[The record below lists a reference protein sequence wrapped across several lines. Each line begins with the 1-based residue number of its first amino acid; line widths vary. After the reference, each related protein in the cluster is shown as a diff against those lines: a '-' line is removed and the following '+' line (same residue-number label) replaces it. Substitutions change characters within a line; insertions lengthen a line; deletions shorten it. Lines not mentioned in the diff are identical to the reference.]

1 MNEKLLKTKKFL
13 FLLIAAAAIS
23 LQIQAADISSGLKL
37 HYSFEQATDNVL
49 PDVSGNGYNG
59 TLFGAT
65 VGVTNGKP
73 SLILG
78 TSGGD
83 YVDMGANTGNLIGSL
98 NDFTISTYIWVN
110 STNTNLNANGNFIC
124 VFANSANTGTDQ
136 NGIIFFQ
143 AKRSRYAISATFWNA
158 EQFAQTGQDV
168 VKGQWVHLTYTQA
181 GTTGRLYVNGEL
193 RNTNTNITLK
203 PADIGATAFNY
214 IAKPTY
220 SGDIN
225 LQNAQLSDFRIYN
238 RAITQDEILILNGYP
253 ADLIEA
259 YNALVMPDLSDIRS
273 SSITLP
279 ATVGTA
285 NIPVVWQSSAPTV
298 IGLDGS
304 VTRPDK
310 FDATVVLSATI
321 ALENNGVTY
330 TLKKEFIAVVKAF
343 TEMSEIVANW
353 DFNPENIIVE
363 DGKVKVKDAS
373 DNQFVGT
380 MMNDAR
386 LRTIGETE
394 QFNVIDLGNGTGYFD
409 LGEAIGEAIY
419 ALNDFS
425 MSGYFRIDDAYAQLT
440 NNGNFLWTFSNTADA
455 PADQNGY
462 LLTRLNNMSYEIT
475 PNWYATGNQGLYSGS
490 AAPKGTWQHIA
501 YTQKGTIGTL
511 YLNGVQIATGTI
523 SNLPSISLPKAGR
536 KGTLHNWIGRANY
549 PSDVYLRQTLVHGFQ
564 IYSIALTGDN
574 LLFDL
579 EIPAMIDKLNAAFTE
594 NPDFISQAVVAEAEN
609 LTLPDMSALTSDITL
624 PVNGSLDPT
633 VDISWKSSHPQ
644 IISNAGVVT
653 RPDYFNFGVTL
664 TATVSKGAQAVT
676 KSFPATVLV
685 KPGTEFTGDLIA
697 KFDFSNADGRFVADK
712 GEKGFLGMTVNE
724 ARIRT
729 IGTTESGQFSVLDLG
744 NGTGYF
750 DMGEEIGKTMY
761 HLTDYTLSAFYR
773 IEPEYLEQL
782 NSNGNFIWTFSNTN
796 DAMARPTGY
805 IIGSLKN
812 LAHSITP
819 GFYTAESGNQAL
831 GFNEPALTGN
841 WHHIAYTQNGTNA
854 TLYLDG
860 MPIVPGDITNTPA
873 SALKKDGLLGTLY
886 NWIGRSNYT
895 GDVYLR
901 QSLVYDFRVYKKALS
916 DFDILVDK
924 LNVIETLEKL
934 ELAYAANP
942 DVSSV
947 KAIKD
952 SPYTLAT
959 VEGGIRING
968 LKGNEKVSV
977 YDMSGRYTPIAN
989 GTDIIR
995 LNKGVYVVKIDQYTA
1010 KVMVQ

>member
-1 MNEKLLKTKKFL
+1 MNRKLLKNMRSL
-13 FLLIAAAAIS
+13 FLMIAAAMLT
-23 LQIQAADISSGLKL
+23 LQLQAADISNGLKL
-37 HYSFEQATDNVL
+37 HYTFEQASGTTI

-59 TLFGAT
+59 TLYGAT

-73 SLILG
+73 SLILS
-78 TSGGD
+78 TSGSD

-98 NDFTISTYIWVN
+98 NDFSISTYIWVN

-136 NGIIFFQ
+136 NGIIFLQ

-181 GTTGRLYVNGEL
+181 GNTGRLYVNGEL

-203 PADIGATAFNY
+203 PSNIGATAFNY

-238 RAITQDEILILNGYP
+238 RAIAQDEILILNGYP
-253 ADLIEA
+253 ADLIQA
-259 YNALVMPDLSDIRS
+259 YNALTMPDLSNVRS
-273 SSITLP
+273 NISLP

-285 NIPVVWQSSAPTV
+285 NVPVVWQTSVPSV
-298 IGLDGS
+298 IALDGT

-310 FDATVVLSATI
+310 FDATVVLTATI
-321 ALENNGVTY
+321 SMENNGVTY
-330 TLKKEFIAVVKAF
+330 TLKKEFIAIVKAF
-343 TEMSEIVANW
+343 VEMPEVVAHW
-353 DFNPENIIVE
+353 DFNSENIIVQ
-363 DGKVKVKDAS
+363 DGKIKVKDIS
-373 DNQFVGT
+373 ENEFVGT
-380 MMNDAR
+380 IMNEAR
-386 LRTIGETE
+386 IRTIGTTD
-394 QFNVIDLGNGTGYFD
+394 QFNVLDLGNATGYFD
-409 LGEAIGEAIY
+409 MGEAVGEAVY

-425 MSGYFRIDDAYAQLT
+425 MSGYFRIDDAYSQLT
-440 NNGNFLWTFSNTADA
+440 SNGNFLWLFSNTPDA
-455 PADQNGY
+455 PADPNGY
-462 LLTRLNNMSYEIT
+462 LLARLNNMSYEIT
-475 PNWYATGNQGLYSGS
+475 PNWYATGNQGLYSGN

-511 YLNGVQIATGTI
+511 YLNGVQIASGSIT
-523 SNLPSISLPKAGR
+523 NLPSVTLPKPGR
-536 KGTLHNWIGRANY
+536 KGTIHNWIGRANY

-579 EIPAMIDKLNAAFTE
+579 EIPAMIDKLNAAYTE

-609 LTLPDMSALTSDITL
+609 LTLPDMSALTTDISL
-624 PVNGSLDPT
+624 PAKGTLDPT

-676 KSFPATVLV
+676 KTFPATVLV

-697 KFDFSNADGRFVADK
+697 KFDFSNPDGRFVADK

-729 IGTTESGQFSVLDLG
+729 IGTSTSGQFNVLDLG

-773 IEPEYLEQL
+773 IDPEYQGLG
-782 NSNGNFIWTFSNTN
+782 SNGNFIWTFSNTN
-796 DAMARPTGY
+796 DAMTVPTGY

-812 LAHSITP
+812 LAHSISP
-819 GFYTAESGNQAL
+819 GNYTAASGNQAL
-831 GFNEPALTGN
+831 GFNEQALAGN
-841 WHHIAYTQNGTNA
+841 WHHIAYTQNGSSG

-886 NWIGRSNYT
+886 NWIGRSNYVQ
-895 GDVYLR
+895 DVYLR

-934 ELAYAANP
+934 EQAYAANP
-942 DVSSV
+942 DATSV
-947 KAIKD
+947 KEIKD

-968 LKGNEKVSV
+968 LKGTEKVSV

-989 GTDIIR
+989 GTENIR
-995 LNKGVYVVKIDQYTA
+995 LNKGVYVLRIDSYTS

>member
-1 MNEKLLKTKKFL
+1 MNQKLLRTMRSFI
-13 FLLIAAAAIS
+13 LLIAAGLIS
-23 LQIQAADISSGLKL
+23 LQFQAADISNGLKL
-37 HYSFEQATDNVL
+37 HYTFEQANGTSL

-59 TLFGAT
+59 TLYGAT

-78 TSGGD
+78 TSGSD

-98 NDFTISTYIWVN
+98 NDFSISTYIWVN

-124 VFANSANTGTDQ
+124 VFAKSANTGTDQ

-143 AKRSRYAISATFWNA
+143 AKRSRYAISATYWNA

-168 VKGQWVHLTYTQA
+168 VKGQWVHLAFTQS
-181 GTTGRLYVNGEL
+181 GNTGRLYVNGEL
-193 RNTNTNITLK
+193 RNTNPNITLK
-203 PADIGATAFNY
+203 PSTIGATAFNF

-238 RAITQDEILILNGYP
+238 RAIAQDEILILNGYP
-253 ADLIEA
+253 ADLIQA
-259 YNALVMPDLSDIRS
+259 YNALTMPDLSNVRS
-273 SSITLP
+273 NINLP

-285 NIPVVWQSSAPTV
+285 NVPVVWQTSAPTV
-298 IGLDGS
+298 ISLAGT
-304 VTRPDK
+304 VTRPEK
-310 FDATVVLSATI
+310 FDATVVLTATI
-321 ALENNGVTY
+321 SMVNNGVTY
-330 TLKKEFIAVVKAF
+330 TLKKEFIAIVKAF
-343 TEMSEIVANW
+343 AEMGEIVANW
-353 DFNPENIIVE
+353 DFASGNISVV
-363 DGKVKVKDAS
+363 DGKVKVKDIS
-373 DNQFVGT
+373 DNEFEGT
-380 MMNDAR
+380 IMNEAR
-386 LRTIGETE
+386 VRTIGATD
-394 QFNVIDLGNGTGYFD
+394 QFNVLDLGNGTGYFD
-409 LGEAIGEAIY
+409 MGEAIGEAIY

-425 MSGYFRIDDAYAQLT
+425 MAGYFRIDDAYAQLT
-440 NNGNFLWTFSNTADA
+440 SNGNFIWSFSNTADA
-455 PADQNGY
+455 PTDRNGY

-475 PNWYATGNQGLYSGS
+475 PEWYATGNQGLYSGS

-511 YLNGVQIATGTI
+511 FLNGVQIATGSIT
-523 SNLPSISLPKAGR
+523 NLPSIVLPKTGR
-536 KGTLHNWIGRANY
+536 KGTLYNWIGRANY

-564 IYSIALTGDN
+564 IYSLALTGDN

-579 EIPAMIDKLNAAFTE
+579 EIPAMIDRLNAAYTE
-594 NPDFISQAVVAEAEN
+594 NPDFIAQNVVAEADN
-609 LTLPDMSALTSDITL
+609 LTLPNMSALTSDISL
-624 PVNGSLDPT
+624 PLKGTLDPT
-633 VDISWKSSHPQ
+633 IDISWKSSHPQ

-653 RPDYFNFGVTL
+653 RPDFFDFDVKL

-676 KSFPATVLV
+676 KTFPAKVLV
-685 KPGTEFTGDLIA
+685 KPDTQFTNDLIA
-697 KFDFSNADGRFVADK
+697 QFNFSNVDGRFVTDM
-712 GEKGFLGMTVNE
+712 GEKAFLGKTVND

-729 IGTTESGQFSVLDLG
+729 IGTIESGQYGVLDLG

-750 DMGEEIGKTMY
+750 DMGEEIGKVMY

-773 IEPEYLEQL
+773 IDPEYVTEL
-782 NSNGNFIWTFSNTN
+782 NNNGNFIWTFSNTN

-819 GFYTAESGNQAL
+819 GYYTAASGNQAL

-841 WHHIAYTQNGTNA
+841 WHHIAYTQNGTNG
-854 TLYLDG
+854 TMYLDG

-873 SALKKDGLLGTLY
+873 SALKKDGLIGTPY

-924 LNVIETLEKL
+924 LNVIETLERL

-942 DVSSV
+942 DATSV
-947 KAIKD
+947 KQIKD

-959 VEGGIRING
+959 IEGGIRING
-968 LKGNEKVSV
+968 LKGSENVSIF
-977 YDMSGRYTPIAN
+977 DMSGRYTRIAQ
-989 GTDIIR
+989 GTDNIR
-995 LNKGVYVVKIDQYTA
+995 LNKGIYVVKIDQFTA
-1010 KVMVQ
+1010 KVIVQ

>member
-1 MNEKLLKTKKFL
+1 MNRKLLKTMRSL
-13 FLLIAAAAIS
+13 FWMIAAAMIS
-23 LQIQAADISSGLKL
+23 LQIQAADISNGLKL
-37 HYSFEQATDNVL
+37 HYTFEQANGTTL

-78 TSGGD
+78 TSGSD

-98 NDFTISTYIWVN
+98 NDFSISTYIWVN

-124 VFANSANTGTDQ
+124 VFANSANTGTDR
-136 NGIIFFQ
+136 NGIIFLQ
-143 AKRSRYAISATFWNA
+143 AKRSRYAISATYWNA

-181 GTTGRLYVNGEL
+181 GNTGRLYVNGEL

-203 PADIGATAFNY
+203 PSTIGATAFNY

-238 RAITQDEILILNGYP
+238 RAIAQDEILILNGYP
-253 ADLIEA
+253 ADLIQA
-259 YNALVMPDLSDIRS
+259 YNALTMPDLSNVRS
-273 SSITLP
+273 NISLP

-285 NIPVVWQSSAPTV
+285 NVPVVWQTSVPSV
-298 IGLDGS
+298 IALNGT

-310 FDATVVLSATI
+310 FDATVVLTATI
-321 ALENNGVTY
+321 SMENNGVTY
-330 TLKKEFIAVVKAF
+330 TLKKEFIAIVKAF
-343 TEMSEIVANW
+343 VEMPEVVAHW
-353 DFNPENIIVE
+353 DFNSDNILVE
-363 DGKVKVKDAS
+363 DGKIKVKDIS
-373 DNQFVGT
+373 ENEFVGT
-380 MMNDAR
+380 IMNEAR
-386 LRTIGETE
+386 IRTIGSTE
-394 QFNVIDLGNGTGYFD
+394 QFNVLDLGNGTGYFD
-409 LGEAIGEAIY
+409 MGEAIGEAVY

-425 MSGYFRIDDAYAQLT
+425 MSGYFRIDDAYSQLT
-440 NNGNFLWTFSNTADA
+440 SNGNFLWLFSNTPDA
-455 PADQNGY
+455 PADPNGY

-490 AAPKGTWQHIA
+490 AAPKGSWQHIA

-511 YLNGVQIATGTI
+511 YLNGVQIATGSIT
-523 SNLPSISLPKAGR
+523 NLPSVTLPKPGR

-579 EIPAMIDKLNAAFTE
+579 EIPAMIDKLNAAYTE

-609 LTLPDMSALTSDITL
+609 LTLPDMSALTTDITL
-624 PVNGSLDPT
+624 PAKGTLDPT

-653 RPDYFNFGVTL
+653 RPDYFNFGITL

-676 KSFPATVLV
+676 KTFPATVLV
-685 KPGTEFTGDLIA
+685 KPGTEFSGDLIA

-729 IGTTESGQFSVLDLG
+729 IGTSTSGQFNVLDLG

-773 IEPEYLEQL
+773 IDPEYQGLG
-782 NSNGNFIWTFSNTN
+782 SNGNFIWTFSNTT
-796 DAMARPTGY
+796 DAMTVPTGY

-812 LAHSITP
+812 LAHSISP
-819 GFYTAESGNQAL
+819 GNYTAASGNQAL
-831 GFNEPALTGN
+831 GFNEQALAGN
-841 WHHIAYTQNGTNA
+841 WHHIAYTQNGTSG

-873 SALKKDGLLGTLY
+873 SALKKDGLLGTRY
-886 NWIGRSNYT
+886 NWIGRSNYAQ
-895 GDVYLR
+895 DVYLR

-934 ELAYAANP
+934 EQAYAANP
-942 DVSSV
+942 DATSV
-947 KAIKD
+947 KEIKD

-968 LKGNEKVSV
+968 LKGGEKVSV
-977 YDMSGRYTPIAN
+977 YDMSGRYTPVAN
-989 GTDIIR
+989 GTENIR